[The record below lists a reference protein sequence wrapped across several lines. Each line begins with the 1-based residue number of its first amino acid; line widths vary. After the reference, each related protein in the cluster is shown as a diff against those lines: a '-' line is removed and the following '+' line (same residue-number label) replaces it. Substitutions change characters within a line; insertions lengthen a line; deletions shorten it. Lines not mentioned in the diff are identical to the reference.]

1 MSGHKKALVSISQEE
16 YDRLRTASVRV
27 YDLAAQLD
35 DLHDVMRRQT
45 VQSAHTQ
52 LDEALSRQRA
62 YEDTVAVLSDNLQDL
77 EHASAQ
83 AYESLYQAWSQN
95 LVDLEQSWT
104 QQTAEQFENWANQ
117 ALSEI
122 QEEHRARQMEL
133 LHLHRKIEDGQHS
146 ARQHQALAEHWSES
160 ALILLDFIQN
170 HYPLALFG
178 RSKTQRILEE
188 LASAEE
194 NYNACAFQAALSAY
208 QRIFFQLSDLRV
220 ELERR
225 MARWNHLYQQA
236 VIQAGSHLAVLRR
249 SAQVQ
254 AVDLE
259 GHELSERVDVNLWT
273 QGGYAEFVERSQ
285 ALLSQLERGM
295 EHNPTRA
302 LQQILSHDL
311 PALREEF
318 TDLVHQARMAVLS
331 SQLRINIADLV
342 VQSLEA
348 QHFVF
353 SEGHYDAEDMR
364 RAYSASLKNL
374 AGEEVVIQ
382 VHPRAADNLENDLHI
397 ISLDRSQSTEYDFRK
412 RFLEIQNNLNES
424 GLVVEQA
431 REVRLAANRPGRPRL
446 SKPLPAPRTLAQP

>member
-35 DLHDVMRRQT
+35 ELHDVIRQKST
-45 VQSAHTQ
+45 QSSQAQ
-52 LDEALSRQRA
+52 LDQALNRQHA
-62 YEDTVAVLSDNLQDL
+62 YEEAVAVLSDNMQDL

-83 AYESLYQAWSQN
+83 AYESLYHTWSQN
-95 LVDLEQSWT
+95 LSAFEQNWS
-104 QQTAEQFENWANQ
+104 QQAAEQLENWSNQ
-117 ALSEI
+117 VLSEI
-122 QEEHRARQMEL
+122 QEEHRARQVEL
-133 LHLHRKIEDGQHS
+133 LHLHRRIEDSQRS
-146 ARQHQALAEHWSES
+146 AREHQALAEHWSES

-178 RSKTQRILEE
+178 RAKYQRILNE
-188 LASAEE
+188 LAAAEDS
-194 NYNACAFQAALSAY
+194 YSTAAFQAALSAY

-225 MARWNHLYQQA
+225 LARWSHLYQQA
-236 VIQAGSHLAVLRR
+236 LVQATAHLAVLEQ

-259 GHELSERVDVNLWT
+259 GQEISERVDVDLWT
-273 QGGYAEFVERSQ
+273 QGGYSDLIQRSQ
-285 ALLSQLERGM
+285 ALLAQLESGM
-295 EHNPTRA
+295 EHNNTRA
-302 LQQILSHDL
+302 VQQILSHDL

-353 SEGHYDAEDMR
+353 AEGHYDAEDMR

-382 VHPRAADNLENDLHI
+382 VHPRGVDSLDNDLHI
-397 ISLDRSQSTEYDFRK
+397 ISLDRSQSTEHDFRQ
-412 RFLEIQNNLNES
+412 RFLEVQSSLTEN
-424 GLVVEQA
+424 GLVVEQP
-431 REVRLAANRPGRPRL
+431 REVRLAATGQSRPRS
-446 SKPLPAPRTLAQP
+446 SKPLSAHRPLPQP

>member
-16 YDRLRTASVRV
+16 YDRLRTTSVRV
-27 YDLAAQLD
+27 YDLTAQLD
-35 DLHDVMRRQT
+35 DLHDIMRRQ
-45 VQSAHTQ
+45 STQ
-52 LDEALSRQRA
+52 ASHSQLEQALTRQQA
-62 YEDTVAVLSDNLQDL
+62 YEKAVSVLSDHLQDL

-83 AYESLYQAWSQN
+83 AYESLYHAWSQN
-95 LVDLEQSWT
+95 LVAFEQSWS
-104 QQTAEQFENWANQ
+104 QQTADQLEKWSSQV
-117 ALSEI
+117 LTEI

-133 LHLHRKIEDGQHS
+133 LHLNRRMEDGYQS
-146 ARQHQALAEHWSES
+146 VRQHQALAEHWSES
-160 ALILLDFIQN
+160 ALILLDFIQT
-170 HYPLALFG
+170 HYPLSLFG
-178 RSKTQRILEE
+178 RAKYQHILDEM
-188 LASAEE
+188 AAAEE
-194 NYNACAFQAALSAY
+194 NYNAAAFQAALSTY

-225 MARWNHLYQQA
+225 LARWNHLYQQA
-236 VIQAGSHLAVLRR
+236 IYEAGTHLAVLQR

-259 GHELSERVDVNLWT
+259 GQDINEKIDLDLWT
-273 QGGYAEFVERSQ
+273 QGGYSELLRRSQ
-285 ALLSQLERGM
+285 ALLTQLESGM
-295 EHNPTRA
+295 EHNSARL

-382 VHPRAADNLENDLHI
+382 VHPRGTASLENDLHI
-397 ISLDRSQSTEYDFRK
+397 ISLDRSQSTEHDFRQ
-412 RFLEIQNNLNES
+412 RFLEIQTSLNQS
-424 GLVVEQA
+424 GLIVEQP
-431 REVRLAANRPGRPRL
+431 REVRLTANGLGRPHSSRLQPAHRL
-446 SKPLPAPRTLAQP
+446 STRP

>member
-27 YDLAAQLD
+27 YDLAAQVD
-35 DLHDVMRRQT
+35 ELHDVIQRKSS
-45 VQSAHTQ
+45 QSSQAQ
-52 LDEALSRQRA
+52 LDQALARQHA
-62 YEDTVAVLSDNLQDL
+62 YEDAVTVLSDNLQDL

-83 AYESLYQAWSQN
+83 AYESLYHTWSQN
-95 LVDLEQSWT
+95 LSAFEQSWS
-104 QQTAEQFENWANQ
+104 QQAADQIEHWSNQ
-117 ALSEI
+117 VLSEI

-133 LHLHRKIEDGQHS
+133 LHLHRRIEDNEHS

-170 HYPLALFG
+170 HYPIALFG
-178 RSKTQRILEE
+178 RAKYQRILNE
-188 LASAEE
+188 LAAAEE
-194 NYNACAFQAALSAY
+194 SYSTAAFQAALSDY
-208 QRIFFQLSDLRV
+208 QRIYFQLSDLRI

-225 MARWNHLYQQA
+225 LARWNHLYQQA
-236 VIQAGSHLAVLRR
+236 LVEASAYLTVVER

-259 GHELSERVDVNLWT
+259 GQEISERVDVDLWT
-273 QGGYAEFVERSQ
+273 QGGYSDLMQRSQ
-285 ALLSQLERGM
+285 ALVAQLESGM

-382 VHPRAADNLENDLHI
+382 VHPHGTDSLENDLHI
-397 ISLDRSQSTEYDFRK
+397 ISLDRSQSTEHDFRR
-412 RFLEIQNNLNES
+412 RFMEVQTSLTES
-424 GLVVEQA
+424 GLVVEQP
-431 REVRLAANRPGRPRL
+431 REVRLTANGQGRLRT
-446 SKPLPAPRTLAQP
+446 SKPLPTHRPLALP

>member
-35 DLHDVMRRQT
+35 DLHEVMRRQ
-45 VQSAHTQ
+45 SAHSSQAQ
-52 LDEALSRQRA
+52 LDQALTRQHA
-62 YEDTVAVLSDNLQDL
+62 YEDAVAVLSDNLQDL

-83 AYESLYQAWSQN
+83 AYENLYHTWSQN
-95 LVDLEQSWT
+95 LSAFEQNWS
-104 QQTAEQFENWANQ
+104 QQAAEQFENWSNQ
-117 ALSEI
+117 VLSDI
-122 QEEHRARQMEL
+122 QEEHRARQVEL
-133 LHLHRKIEDGQHS
+133 LHLHRRIEDSQHS

-178 RSKTQRILEE
+178 RAKYQRILNE
-188 LASAEE
+188 LAAAEE
-194 NYNACAFQAALSAY
+194 SYSTAAFQAALSAY

-225 MARWNHLYQQA
+225 LARWSHLYQQA
-236 VIQAGSHLAVLRR
+236 LVQATAHLAVLEQ

-259 GHELSERVDVNLWT
+259 GQEISERVDVDLWT
-273 QGGYAEFVERSQ
+273 QGGYSELIQRSQ
-285 ALLSQLERGM
+285 ALLAQLESGM
-295 EHNPTRA
+295 EHNTTRA
-302 LQQILSHDL
+302 VQQILSHDL

-331 SQLRINIADLV
+331 SQLRVNIADLV

-348 QHFVF
+348 QHFF
-353 SEGHYDAEDMR
+353 FAEGHYDAEDMR

-382 VHPRAADNLENDLHI
+382 VHPRGADSLDNDLHI
-397 ISLDRSQSTEYDFRK
+397 ISLDRIQSTDHDFRQ
-412 RFLEIQNNLNES
+412 RFLKVQSNLTES
-424 GLVVEQA
+424 GLVVEQT
-431 REVRLAANRPGRPRL
+431 REVRLTANEQSHPRS
-446 SKPLPAPRTLAQP
+446 SKPLSAHRPLPQP